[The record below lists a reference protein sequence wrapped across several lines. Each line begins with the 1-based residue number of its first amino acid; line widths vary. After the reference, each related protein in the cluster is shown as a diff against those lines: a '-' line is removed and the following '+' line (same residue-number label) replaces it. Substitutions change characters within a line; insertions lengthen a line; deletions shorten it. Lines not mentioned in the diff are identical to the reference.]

1 MKTAMQELID
11 EIRQQIIK
19 SAQGK
24 NLTNRTGEYRIGLTK
39 AIELATEKLEKEKE
53 QIIEARLD
61 GFKISGEGW
70 NGEYPFE
77 GESCKEINTR
87 IDNEGY
93 YNQTY
98 NQKKPLC

>member
-1 MKTAMQELID
+1 MKTVI
-11 EIRQQIIK
+11 QII
-19 SAQGK
+19 
-24 NLTNRTGEYRIGLTK
+24 
-39 AIELATEKLEKEKE
+39 IEQRNKLSQNDFDTWILSNKKELLVKEKE

-77 GESCKEINTR
+77 GKSDKEINTR

-98 NQKKPLC
+98 NL

>member
-1 MKTAMQELID
+1 MKTVI
-11 EIRQQIIK
+11 QII
-19 SAQGK
+19 
-24 NLTNRTGEYRIGLTK
+24 
-39 AIELATEKLEKEKE
+39 IEQRNKLSQNDFDTWILSNKKELLVKEKE

-77 GESCKEINTR
+77 GKSDKEINTR

-98 NQKKPLC
+98 NQ